1 MLEGF
6 TRRFPPLA
14 ILTDEEMES
23 IHRGA
28 LYVLQKTGMGIE
40 HDRVLDLLTD
50 HGCKVDLEEKRV
62 RFPPG
67 LVEECL
73 RECPSCFTLKARD
86 PDLDLMVGGDT
97 VYFMQGMGMRYVDLD
112 TWETRAAT
120 AAEHREAMIVADA
133 LENVHLA
140 EGWEI
145 YTDRQGMPPIMAVLE
160 NLASA
165 IRYSSKTQVAGNI
178 QDSEV
183 FAIQMAKAVR
193 TDLLPEIDMASPL
206 TIYRGALEAS
216 YRYIEAGIPIT
227 PALSIAMGSEGPATM
242 AGSVCLAVAMT
253 MAWAVIS
260 QLIKPG
266 APMALHHG
274 IGPMDMQRAN
284 VVLGTPT
291 EATTSVMM
299 NQMLRR
305 YGVPAWCTA
314 GFASNSKKF
323 DYQAA
328 YEKALPTLISA
339 LSGGHVFLFQ
349 GGSAIELL
357 YHPVLSILDDDVAGW
372 IGRFLQGVTVT
383 DETLAIDLINEVGP
397 IPGHYLSTAHTREW
411 WRKEQWLPKAADLE
425 TYPIWVRSGKKD
437 ALALARERMETIL
450 ATHRPA
456 PLKPEQEQEL
466 EDILSEARRFYRDR
480 GTISDKEWSI
490 YMQTLGSADGEGGH
504 ARGIQAQV
512 QADRAP
518 YSRRGRGNPPRGA
531 LRPGQD
537 GHAGRA

>member
-1 MLEGF
+1 M
-6 TRRFPPLA
+6 R
-14 ILTDEEMES
+14 
-23 IHRGA
+23 
-28 LYVLQKTGMGIE
+28 IE
-40 HDRVLDLLTD
+40 HDRVLDLLAAHD
-50 HGCKVDLEEKRV
+50 CQVNLETKRV
-62 RFPPG
+62 RLAPG
-67 LVEECL
+67 LVEACL
-73 RECPSCFTLKARD
+73 RQCPSSFALKARD
-86 PDLDLMVGGDT
+86 RDQDLMVGGDS

-112 TWETRAAT
+112 TWETRPASV
-120 AAEHREAMIVADA
+120 AEHREAMIVADA

-183 FAIQMAKAVR
+183 FAIQMAEAVG
-193 TDLLPEIDMASPL
+193 TDLLPEIDMACPL
-206 TIYRGALEAS
+206 TIYRGAIEAA

-242 AGSVCLAVAMT
+242 AGSVALAVAMT
-253 MAWAVIS
+253 MAWVVVS
-260 QLIKPG
+260 QLIQPG

-274 IGPMDMQRAN
+274 IGPMDMQRGN
-284 VVLGTPT
+284 VVLGTPI

-305 YGVPAWCTA
+305 YGVPIWCTA

-328 YEKALPTLISA
+328 YEKALPTLVSA

-349 GGSAIELL
+349 GGSSIELL

-372 IGRFLQGVTVT
+372 IGRFLEGVTVSG
-383 DETLAIDLINEVGP
+383 ETLAIDLINEVGP

-411 WRKEQWLPKAADLE
+411 WRREQWLPKAADLE
-425 TYPIWVRSGKKD
+425 SYPMWVRSGKKD
-437 ALALARERMETIL
+437 ALALARERMQTIL
-450 ATHRPA
+450 ATHKPI
-456 PLKPEQEQEL
+456 PLTPEEEQAI
-466 EDILSEARRFYRDR
+466 EDVLVEARQFYRDR
-480 GTISDKEWSI
+480 GTITDREWRT
-490 YMQTLGSADGEGGH
+490 YMHTLESAGGEVH
-504 ARGIQAQV
+504 YA
-512 QADRAP
+512 
-518 YSRRGRGNPPRGA
+518 
-531 LRPGQD
+531 
-537 GHAGRA
+537 